1 LKGRFKIFN
10 TYFPYDF
17 SKQKHIVFTCT
28 ALHNYIR
35 RYEADDVFELE
46 ERRAEW
52 ARGANEDDGEN
63 AGTSDPPRIVVD
75 DGANAMEK
83 FREDIATAI

>member
-1 LKGRFKIFN
+1 MYLTTYHNMNVFN
-10 TYFPYDF
+10 TYFSYDF
-17 SKQKHIVFTCT
+17 SKQKHIVFT
-28 ALHNYIR
+28 R

-63 AGTSDPPRIVVD
+63 AGTSDPPTNDCR
-75 DGANAMEK
+75 
-83 FREDIATAI
+83 